1 MYSSILGI
9 TSIAVVLLLTKDLLS
24 AAASNRV
31 KSTVRAAVLQE
42 LISTNGYISRF
53 YNLDY
58 TDTNLMM
65 GLQSLLV

>member
-31 KSTVRAAVLQE
+31 KSTVRAAVYQE
-42 LISTNGYISRF
+42 LISTDSYFSRP
-53 YNLDY
+53 LDY
-58 TDTNLMM
+58 TDTDLMM